1 MKSEHVKVDANDLK
15 DKTKGQDFVG
25 DVKDVP
31 RAYGP
36 HKTLYNRFRRW
47 TGIGVFDRIFSG
59 LTAQDGPS
67 DTLIIDATHLKSSQ
81 DGGELAEKGCLRAIS
96 GEPGADEH
104 QAARRV

>member
-47 TGIGVFDRIFSG
+47 TGRAYSTVFSAAWQCR
-59 LTAQDGPS
+59 TAS
-67 DTLIIDATHLKSSQ
+67 DTLIRCDTSQSSQ